1 LPWRRNGDKMVFG
14 LQKAS
19 VSKRI
24 SAYMLDFIVFAII
37 AVGLALIISTVVGYD
52 GYVNKFNDFSVQ
64 YEERYGITTNI
75 TQEDYDK
82 LSESDKAK
90 YDAAED
96 AFSKD
101 PEVVKV
107 FSILMNL
114 SMIIVSM
121 SLLIAFVLTE
131 IVVPILFKNGQT
143 LGKKIFGIAV
153 MRVDGVRITT
163 FQLFARTIL
172 GKYTIETMIPVLLI
186 IMMFFGVMSGIAPIV
201 IGLLALLQIIIII
214 ATKTNSAI
222 HDLFACTVVV
232 DMATQMIFDSEESM
246 IKYKKQLAEKK
257 ANEQSYF

>member
-1 LPWRRNGDKMVFG
+1 
-14 LQKAS
+14 
-19 VSKRI
+19 
-24 SAYMLDFIVFAII
+24 
-37 AVGLALIISTVVGYD
+37 
-52 GYVNKFNDFSVQ
+52 VQ

-121 SLLIAFVLTE
+121 SLLVAFVLTE

-153 MRVDGVRITT
+153 MRIDGVKLTAPI
-163 FQLFARTIL
+163 LFIRTIL
-172 GKYTIETMIPVLLI
+172 CKFTIETMIPVILMIMLIFGTFNITGAVVILLI
-186 IMMFFGVMSGIAPIV
+186 LGF
-201 IGLLALLQIIIII
+201 QIILIC

-222 HDLFACTVVV
+222 HDAISGTVVV
-232 DMATQMIFDSEESM
+232 DMSSQMIFDTPEALEEYKKKIHAEAAPVAQQANENGGYHLTREES
-246 IKYKKQLAEKK
+246 AEPAEEKADEETPRKRNRRADRKK
-257 ANEQSYF
+257 ANEDE